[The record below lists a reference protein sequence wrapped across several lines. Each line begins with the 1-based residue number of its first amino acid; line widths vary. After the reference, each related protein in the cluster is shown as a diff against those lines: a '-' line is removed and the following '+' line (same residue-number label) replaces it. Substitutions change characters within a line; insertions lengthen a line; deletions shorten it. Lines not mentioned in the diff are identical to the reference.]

1 MSFLAAEP
9 VPERAPA
16 CAFSIYSGVVPIS
29 ANTGYARSVGINRRV
44 GSLITIVTHM
54 EIKMFKYALPRLL
67 VLAAMLGLAACA
79 NVATPA
85 QMSAANYEYSYQEG
99 N

>member
-1 MSFLAAEP
+1 MRFFAAQRRQS
-9 VPERAPA
+9 VPRHAHFRFIPG
-16 CAFSIYSGVVPIS
+16 SHRVSRIS
-29 ANTGYARSVGINRRV
+29 AMRARSELTA
-44 GSLITIVTHM
+44 GSGGLITIVANM

-67 VLAAMLGLAACA
+67 VLSAMLGLAACA
-79 NVATPA
+79 NAPTPA